1 MKTSKKIKKA
11 DVKEIVIGKNFVR
24 ILGYKKEVLD
34 EVPSLSAFE
43 AKIIVDGILDQMDN
57 SDLDF
62 VDFQVFDCSDVPDR
76 ELTKEQNEA
85 CDKAFREIEE

>member
-1 MKTSKKIKKA
+1 MKTRKKIKKV

-24 ILGYKKEVLD
+24 ILGHKKEVLD

-43 AKIIVDGILDQMDN
+43 AKIHVDGILDQMDN
-57 SDLDF
+57 SEESFLDF
-62 VDFQVFDCSDVPDR
+62 NVWDCSDVPDR
-76 ELTKEQNEA
+76 ELTKKQNEA